1 MGKNKDRF
9 FIHKNPIKIRVAD
22 FSQICN
28 NYLSFQHF
36 LHISVTFKTPCL
48 NG

>member
-1 MGKNKDRF
+1 MIVF
-9 FIHKNPIKIRVAD
+9 FTHKNPTKNMVAD

-36 LHISVTFKTPCL
+36 LHISVTNKILRL